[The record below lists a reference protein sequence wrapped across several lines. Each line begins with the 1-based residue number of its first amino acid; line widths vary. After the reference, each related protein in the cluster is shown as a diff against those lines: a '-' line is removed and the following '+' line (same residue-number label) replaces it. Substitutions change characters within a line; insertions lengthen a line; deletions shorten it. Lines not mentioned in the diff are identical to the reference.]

1 MRETGL
7 TWLSSL
13 LRGRELYAISRQHT
27 LIHTH
32 TCIHRKI
39 PIFFAFVCSALC
51 SVLHLHLGKPK
62 LMTTIFGAFSLWWD
76 WFFGFFFAI
85 VVVVKSTF
93 CQAPLSYYTKYG
105 DTDRCVCEWIVRM
118 NVQADLIIYSTFRCH
133 KNQFEGFCCF
143 WILYVTFNDE
153 QGILS
158 PSQDKATGDEG
169 GGCWQF

>member
-1 MRETGL
+1 MRETRL

-27 LIHTH
+27 HTH
-32 TCIHRKI
+32 AYIEKFQSFC
-39 PIFFAFVCSALC
+39 LC
-51 SVLHLHLGKPK
+51 LLRSVLHLHLGKPK

-76 WFFGFFFAI
+76 WFFGFFAI

-93 CQAPLSYYTKYG
+93 CQAPLLYYAKYG
-105 DTDRCVCEWIVRM
+105 DTDWCVCVCIGRM

-143 WILYVTFNDE
+143 WILYVTLMTKRGSYPLVKTKQREMKVEDVGNF
-153 QGILS
+153 S
-158 PSQDKATGDEG
+158 
-169 GGCWQF
+169 F